1 MRSTLL
7 SLYMLTAATILTQD
21 MQAQTYFY
29 IGSISVAPAEP
40 TTNDVIT
47 ISLTGDL
54 SSSGASIVSTSYM
67 LMGSIVHIT
76 VNAEDAG
83 GLGVLVPHTEEVVID
98 PLPEGSYAILVD
110 GDFILDSAPEN
121 QHSFNVTGGN
131 DCSTLTVGSIQWAT
145 FNDTSIVVNVTNT
158 TSGFDYPGFVL
169 LDEGGDTLA
178 VETVNLFAIGGE
190 SWHSLTIH
198 PDAEFPAGPFTAQL
212 HLWTDFYAE
221 LACTWILEEQLCPE
235 DDCVTTFPYLINTG
249 GGIALGDFEWTIFDA
264 NEAIAASGTFILTK
278 ELPSVQ
284 EEVCLPVGAY
294 TYSVTPMQEPTGG
307 QLTMGIG
314 GLEWSADVNQA
325 LPQVI
330 PTAPLAFNLV
340 PACFNGPN
348 TLEETPKQ
356 PLPFIVR
363 SGYAGLEVLAID
375 GTKLGVVTL
384 LDALGRVVSTSQVNG
399 DRVLVPVATMG
410 VYILQVGQH
419 RVKLFAG
426 TR

>member
-1 MRSTLL
+1 
-7 SLYMLTAATILTQD
+7 MLTAATILTQD

-47 ISLTGDL
+47 ISLTGDF

-98 PLPEGSYAILVD
+98 PLPEGSYSILVD
-110 GDFILDSAPEN
+110 GAFILDSAPEN

-158 TSGFDYPGFVL
+158 ASGFDYPGFVL
-169 LDEGGDTLA
+169 LDEDGDTIA
-178 VETVNLFAIGGE
+178 VETVNLFAISGE
-190 SWHSLTIH
+190 SWHTLTVH
-198 PDAEFPAGPFTAQL
+198 PDANIPSGTFNGQL
-212 HLWTDFYAE
+212 QLWTNFYAE
-221 LACTWILEEQLCPE
+221 LACTWTVEEQLCPE
-235 DDCVTTFPYLINTG
+235 DDCVTIFPYLINTG
-249 GGIALGDFEWTIFDA
+249 NGIALGDFEWTITDA
-264 NEAIAASGTFILTK
+264 NEAIAASGTFTLTK

-284 EEVCLPVGAY
+284 EEVCLPVGPY
-294 TYSVTPMQEPTGG
+294 TFSVTSMQEPTGG
-307 QLTMGIG
+307 QLTMGVG
-314 GLEWSADVNQA
+314 GLEWSADVNQP

-330 PTAPLAFNLV
+330 PTGPLSFNLV

-348 TLEETPKQ
+348 TLEEEPKQ

-363 SGYAGLEVLAID
+363 NEPTGLEVIAID
-375 GTKLGVVTL
+375 GSKLGDVTL
-384 LDALGRVVSTSQVNG
+384 LDALGRVVSTSKVNG
-399 DRVLVPVATMG
+399 DRVLLPVATMG
-410 VYILQVGQH
+410 AYILQVGQH